1 MTAELVVLVTVPSR
15 EDGERIAEALVGEAL
30 AACVNIVG
38 PMRSIYRWQ
47 GEVCRDDEHLL
58 LIKTTRERYS
68 ALEARVKALHSYDVP
83 EVVALPIETGSAEYL
98 AWVKK
103 SVTSDQ

>member
-58 LIKTTRERYS
+58 LIKTTRERYL

-103 SVTSDQ
+103 SVTGDQ